1 MWNIMIIF
9 AFSISNK
16 INFIIHIKTMY
27 SYTID
32 VDYKELKRI
41 FTGYTNFTV
50 DDVSDYNADTTR
62 GFFPSINFNIVLT

>member
-16 INFIIHIKTMY
+16 INFIIHSKTMY
-27 SYTID
+27 GYTID
-32 VDYKELKRI
+32 VDYKALKRSY
-41 FTGYTNFTV
+41 TGYTNFTV
-50 DDVSDYNADTTR
+50 DDVPGYNADTTR

>member
-16 INFIIHIKTMY
+16 INFIIHSKTMY
-27 SYTID
+27 SYVINID
-32 VDYKELKRI
+32 YNTLKRN
-41 FTGYTNFTV
+41 FTGCTNFTV
-50 DDVSDYNADTTR
+50 DDVPDYNVDTTR